1 MHASHVENQSILM
14 KTSLECIPC
23 FTRQAA
29 EAIAQT
35 VDDPPRRETLLR
47 KILRE
52 ISEADWQGSPPVIA
66 QNMHRIIRRELDC
79 RDPYYEI
86 KQRMNAT
93 AQRILPALREAMENC
108 PDRLEAAVRLAIG
121 GNLLDAGAKTQIDID
136 DLPQH
141 MNAIWN
147 RPLQGDVRALFK
159 AAAEARHILYLA
171 DNAGEI
177 FFDRVLIEALPPG
190 KVTVFVRGA
199 PIINDATLEDA
210 MAAGL
215 PEIAPVFDNGSDAPG
230 TLLEDCS
237 ESFRTAFDQADM
249 IIAKGQGNYET
260 LSDTTRPVFFLFV
273 VKCPVIAAQVG
284 ASVGTLIVKR

>member
-1 MHASHVENQSILM
+1 M

-159 AAAEARHILYLA
+159 AAAEGSLAGILGYEERPLVSIDYRTDPRSSIIDALSTMVINGTQVKIYAWYDNEWGYANRTVELARLVGLA
-171 DNAGEI
+171 G
-177 FFDRVLIEALPPG
+177 
-190 KVTVFVRGA
+190 
-199 PIINDATLEDA
+199 
-210 MAAGL
+210 
-215 PEIAPVFDNGSDAPG
+215 
-230 TLLEDCS
+230 
-237 ESFRTAFDQADM
+237 
-249 IIAKGQGNYET
+249 
-260 LSDTTRPVFFLFV
+260 
-273 VKCPVIAAQVG
+273 
-284 ASVGTLIVKR
+284 